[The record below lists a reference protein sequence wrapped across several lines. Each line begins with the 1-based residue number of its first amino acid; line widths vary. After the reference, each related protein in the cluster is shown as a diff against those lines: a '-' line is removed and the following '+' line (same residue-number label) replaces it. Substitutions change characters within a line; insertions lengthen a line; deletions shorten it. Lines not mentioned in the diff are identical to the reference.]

1 MTKSE
6 YNKQYYEK
14 NREVLRAKQREY
26 HREYYKNPDVKL
38 RKKLYVAGL
47 LPVLAGTAS
56 NPKRRRLS
64 TLSSY
69 VQKVRITPVASLMG
83 GGR

>member
-6 YNKQYYEK
+6 RNKQYYEK

-56 NPKRRRLS
+56 NPKRRS
-64 TLSSY
+64 PSNSSSY